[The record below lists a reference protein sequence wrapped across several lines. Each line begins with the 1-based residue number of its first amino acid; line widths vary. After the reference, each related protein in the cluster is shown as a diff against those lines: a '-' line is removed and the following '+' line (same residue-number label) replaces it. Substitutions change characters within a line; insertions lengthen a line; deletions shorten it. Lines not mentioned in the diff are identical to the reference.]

1 MCEHT
6 WERTKLSDG
15 GGVCTALCVGF
26 DAAEG
31 GAGRVFC
38 GAGDESGD
46 VDTGESVAA
55 AAGA

>member
-1 MCEHT
+1 M
-6 WERTKLSDG
+6 SDG

-55 AAGA
+55 AAGP